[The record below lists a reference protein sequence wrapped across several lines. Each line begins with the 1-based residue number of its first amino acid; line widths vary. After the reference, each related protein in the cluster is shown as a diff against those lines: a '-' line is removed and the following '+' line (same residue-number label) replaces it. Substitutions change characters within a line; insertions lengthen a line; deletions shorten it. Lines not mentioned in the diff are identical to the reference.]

1 MNIEQMNIWNQCL
14 DYLQDAVPSSLFS
27 MWICPLQVQQLGDSL
42 LLGAPNR
49 IVFDEVNRVYLPLIR
64 EFFEER
70 FVGKIKSFRTYV
82 VGEISSPSVE
92 GKLSFLLPTPLSTP
106 VTNPVTAESD
116 RGYDSEINPDFTF
129 RNFVIGKSNQLAEA
143 AAEQVAVAP
152 GRAYNPLFLYG
163 GVGLGKTHLMHA
175 IGNRIRDT
183 QPHLSVRYLHS
194 ERFVA
199 DMVKAIQS
207 NSLDDF
213 KAFYRT
219 IDILMIDD
227 IQFFAGK
234 ERSQE
239 ELFYT
244 FNALLES
251 NQQIILTSDRF
262 PKDLGGIAD
271 RLKSRFGSGLT
282 VAVDPPDLETR
293 VAILMKKSEAM
304 HISMTSE
311 IAFYIAQHVRTNIR
325 ELEGALKRVI
335 AHTRF
340 MARPL
345 SLELAQRALKDVV
358 AAHER
363 MTSVSNIIQIVS
375 EHFKVTPED
384 LVSTS
389 RLKKYAGPRQI
400 AMALCKELTSL
411 SFPEIGKA
419 IGGRDHTTI
428 MHACKKVESV
438 RQKDATLAKEYFDLV
453 RQLSH

>member
-1 MNIEQMNIWNQCL
+1 MNIEQMYIWNQCL

-27 MWICPLQVQQLGDSL
+27 MWICPLQVQQLGETL

-70 FVGKIKSFRTYV
+70 FVGKIKSFRTYI
-82 VGEISSPSVE
+82 VGEISAPPVE
-92 GKLSFLLPTPLSTP
+92 GRLAFPPP
-106 VTNPVTAESD
+106 VIPAKNSGVTGGAD
-116 RGYDSEINPDFTF
+116 RGYDSELNPDFTF

-143 AAEQVAVAP
+143 AAEQVAVSP
-152 GRAYNPLFLYG
+152 GRVYNPLFLYG

-199 DMVKAIQS
+199 DMVKAIQT

-239 ELFYT
+239 EFFYT
-244 FNALLES
+244 FNTLLES

-293 VAILMKKSEAM
+293 VAILLKKSETM
-304 HISMTSE
+304 NIPMTSE

-345 SLELAQRALKDVV
+345 SLDLAQRALKDVV
-358 AAHER
+358 AAHDR

-375 EHFKVTPED
+375 EHFRLSTED
-384 LVSTS
+384 MVSTS

-400 AMALCKELTSL
+400 AMALCKELTPL

-419 IGGRDHTTI
+419 FGGRDHTTI
-428 MHACKKVESV
+428 MHACKKVESL
-438 RQKDATLAKEYFDLV
+438 RQTDATLAKEYFDLM

>member
-1 MNIEQMNIWNQCL
+1 MNIEQMNVWNQCL
-14 DYLQDAVPSSLFS
+14 DYLQEVMPSSLFS
-27 MWICPLQVQQLGDSL
+27 MWICPLQVQQMGETL

-49 IVFDEVNRVYLPLIR
+49 IVFDEVSRVYLPLIR
-64 EFFEER
+64 EFFEDR
-70 FVGKIKSFRTYV
+70 FVGKIKNFKAYV
-82 VGEISSPSVE
+82 VGEITMPPVENRLPFPQSSPVME
-92 GKLSFLLPTPLSTP
+92 RAP
-106 VTNPVTAESD
+106 D
-116 RGYDSEINPDFTF
+116 RGYEAELNPDFTF

-143 AAEQVAVAP
+143 AAEQVALSP
-152 GRAYNPLFLYG
+152 GKAYNPLFLYG
-163 GVGLGKTHLMHA
+163 GVGLGKTHLIHA

-183 QPHLSVRYLHS
+183 QPHLNVRYLHS

-207 NSLDDF
+207 NALDDF

-239 ELFYT
+239 EFFYT
-244 FNALLES
+244 FNTLLES

-271 RLKSRFGSGLT
+271 RLKSRFGAGLT

-304 HISMTSE
+304 NIAMSSE

-340 MARPL
+340 MSRPL
-345 SLELAQRALKDVV
+345 SLDLAQRALKDVV

-375 EHFKVTPED
+375 EQFRINPED
-384 LVSTS
+384 VLSAC
-389 RLKKYAGPRQI
+389 RQKKYAGPRQI

-419 IGGRDHTTI
+419 FGGRDHTTI
-428 MHACKKVESV
+428 MHACKKVDAL
-438 RQKDATLAKEYFDLV
+438 RQTNASIAKEYYDLV

>member
-1 MNIEQMNIWNQCL
+1 MNIEQMHVWNQCL
-14 DYLQDAVPSSLFS
+14 DYLQEGMPSSLFS
-27 MWICPLQVQQLGDSL
+27 MWICPLQAQQLGETL

-70 FVGKIKSFRTYV
+70 FVGKIKTFKAYV
-82 VGEISSPSVE
+82 IGEIAVPSPR
-92 GKLSFLLPTPLSTP
+92 PAPPLHLNSRST
-106 VTNPVTAESD
+106 VKAID
-116 RGYDSEINPDFTF
+116 RGYESELNPDFTF
-129 RNFVIGKSNQLAEA
+129 LNFVIGKANQLAEA
-143 AAEQVAVAP
+143 AAEQVALSP

-163 GVGLGKTHLMHA
+163 GVGLGKTHLIHA
-175 IGNRIRDT
+175 IGNRIRET
-183 QPHLSVRYLHS
+183 QPYLNVRYLHS

-207 NSLDDF
+207 NTLDDF

-239 ELFYT
+239 EFFYT
-244 FNALLES
+244 LNTLLES

-304 HISMTSE
+304 KIPMTAE
-311 IAFYIAQHVRTNIR
+311 IAFYIAQHVRANIR

-340 MARPL
+340 MSRPL

-363 MTSVSNIIQIVS
+363 MTSVSNIIQMVA
-375 EHFKVTPED
+375 EHFRIEPENI
-384 LVSTS
+384 LSAS
-389 RLKKYAGPRQI
+389 RLKKYTGPRQI
-400 AMALCKELTSL
+400 GMALCKELTSL

-419 IGGRDHTTI
+419 FGGRDHTTI
-428 MHACKKVESV
+428 MHACRKLDSL
-438 RQKDATLAKEYFDLV
+438 RQTDAAIAKEYYDLV